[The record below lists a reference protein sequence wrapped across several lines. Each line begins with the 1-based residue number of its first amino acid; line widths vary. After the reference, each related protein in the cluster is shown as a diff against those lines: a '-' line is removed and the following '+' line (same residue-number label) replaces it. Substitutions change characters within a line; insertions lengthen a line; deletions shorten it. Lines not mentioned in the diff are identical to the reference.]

1 MSAIPSSIP
10 PGLPQEMTV
19 MAIPVPGGPDVLA
32 PEKRHLPV
40 AQKGEILIKV
50 EAAGVNRPD
59 VMQRM
64 GLYPAPKGA
73 SDLPGLEVAG
83 TVVDR
88 GPGAGRFNIGDQ
100 VTALV
105 AGGGYAEYCKV
116 DERHALP
123 VPSGLSIVEAAALPE
138 TFFTVW
144 SNVFDR
150 VGLKAGERFLVH
162 GGTSGIGTT
171 AIQLAKAFGAEVFT
185 TVGSEDKRQAVLK
198 LGADHAINYNTQ
210 DFVEEIGRI
219 TGGAGIH
226 VILDMVGGDYVEKN
240 WQVAAV
246 EGRICQIA
254 NLNGV
259 ATEVNFNRLMM
270 KRLIHTGSTLRP
282 RDNDFKAAIAAAL
295 EAHVW
300 PLIANGTIRPV
311 MDSTFPL
318 DRAADAHRRMESSG
332 HIGKIVLT
340 V

>member
-1 MSAIPSSIP
+1 MSSIP
-10 PGLPQEMTV
+10 ASLPRTMT
-19 MAIPVPGGPDVLA
+19 AIAITAPGGPDVLA
-32 PEKRHLPV
+32 PEERPLPV
-40 AQKGEILIKV
+40 AQAGEILIKV
-50 EAAGVNRPD
+50 AAAGINRPD
-59 VMQRM
+59 VLQRM

-83 TVVDR
+83 WIADI
-88 GPGAGRFNIGDQ
+88 GPGVEGRSIGEA

-105 AGGGYAEYCKV
+105 AGGGYAEYVKV
-116 DERHALP
+116 DARHALP
-123 VPSGLSIVEAAALPE
+123 VPAGLSMAEAAALPE

-185 TVGSEDKRQAVLK
+185 TVGSEPKAEACRA
-198 LGADHAINYNTQ
+198 LGADHAINYNTH
-210 DFVEEIGRI
+210 DFVDEIARL
-219 TGGAGIH
+219 TGGEGVH

-240 WQVAAV
+240 WQAAAV

-254 NLNGV
+254 NLNGP
-259 ATEVNFNRLMM
+259 AEQVNFNRLMI
-270 KRLIHTGSTLRP
+270 KRLVHTGSTLRP
-282 RDNDFKAAIAAAL
+282 RDGAFKAAIAAAL
-295 EAHVW
+295 VEKVW
-300 PLIANGTIRPV
+300 PLIASGRIKPV

-318 DRAADAHRRMESSG
+318 RQANEAHRRMESSG

-340 V
+340 VD